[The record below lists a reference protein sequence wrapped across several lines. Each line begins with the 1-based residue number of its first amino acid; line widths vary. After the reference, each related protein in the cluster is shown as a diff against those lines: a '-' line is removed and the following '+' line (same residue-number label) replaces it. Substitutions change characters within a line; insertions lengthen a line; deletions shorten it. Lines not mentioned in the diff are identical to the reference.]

1 MLAAR
6 ATRRNPVLVIAFISD
21 PKEPEQPPLEKFA
34 LKIATLIEAQ
44 KATNLGCSMPAGE
57 NPGGAQTFARNL
69 APGFTHYLSE
79 RLEMTPQ
86 QRGVKEGQN
95 NKRK

>member
-1 MLAAR
+1 
-6 ATRRNPVLVIAFISD
+6 
-21 PKEPEQPPLEKFA
+21 
-34 LKIATLIEAQ
+34 
-44 KATNLGCSMPAGE
+44 MPAEE

-86 QRGVKEGQN
+86 QRGAKDGQN
-95 NKRK
+95 KKRK